1 MNENAVP
8 AQLWVG
14 SHETLQSSAITHL
27 QSFFCAQKCGV
38 CSNCTKIRLQ
48 QHHGVIWLTPDKQ
61 YTIDQ
66 LDIIFETIIFA
77 LDPGQHCFFII
88 QHADALTP
96 LCANA
101 LLKSL
106 EEPPRGYHFILFT
119 HNTDRILPTIRS
131 RCLIQQHGPIAH
143 AQEEAFLQ
151 HFIDHTINAQQFSQ
165 DLEKLKP
172 TERMCMEWLDTL
184 YVMWSNKFKL
194 ALEKQDLNVKKRST
208 HVLMVLKKAYRRPP
222 MPGSAKMFLKNLF
235 LQIQQR

>member
-1 MNENAVP
+1 MNSNSVP

-14 SHETLQSSAITHL
+14 SPDTLFNNAITHL
-27 QSFFCAQKCGV
+27 QSLFCAHACGV
-38 CSNCTKIRLQ
+38 CVNCTKIRQQ

-61 YTIDQ
+61 YTVDQ
-66 LDIIFETIIFA
+66 LDIIFDTIAFA
-77 LDPGQHCFFII
+77 LDPDQHCFFII

-131 RCLIQQHGPIAH
+131 RCLIQQYGSIAP
-143 AQEEAFLQ
+143 AQEESFLQ
-151 HFIDHTINAQQFSQ
+151 HFMHSTINAQQFSQ

-172 TERMCMEWLDTL
+172 TERTCMEWVDAL
-184 YVMWSNKFKL
+184 YVMWSNKLKKAL
-194 ALEKQDLNVKKRST
+194 ASQDAVIQKRSA
-208 HVLMVLKKAYRRPP
+208 HVLTVLKKAYRKPP

-235 LQIQQR
+235 LLTHQT